1 MKAMGLFGGM
11 QMLVILC
18 GVVRVKFVALL
29 LGATGVGLFS
39 IFNNALTLISTA
51 TQLSLRSSAV
61 REIATE
67 EGEHN
72 SAAAMVRFW
81 GRVLGVFGLVVMLIA
96 APILSVNTFG
106 DYSHTLGFMALGV
119 AVLLMSMTVAEQA
132 VLQGTKRLSAL
143 ARSTIW
149 GVVGGL
155 VIAVPLVYFLRMDS
169 IVPVVVAYAVT
180 AWLAVKFYYRPVRDN
195 RTLRE
200 LWRSGLPMLRL
211 GGYMTVAAVVTEA
224 TNYVFIAYLSQT
236 GGTDTVGIYQSG
248 YTVMMRYIGMIFT
261 ALGVEYYPRLA
272 ACCANP
278 ARQQVFIRHETM
290 LLMLVLAPVLAVFI
304 PFVPLIVKI
313 LYSDEFL
320 DAVPYIIATAP
331 GVVLRGYAW
340 CISFLMLARGDGRTY
355 VTTEIISSLI
365 GLALNIAGYRLG
377 GLLGLGISFTLWY
390 AVYAV
395 MMSVVNVRIYGGR
408 PSRRV
413 SLTFAGVFVTITLIS
428 MLFIHINGLWF

>member
-1 MKAMGLFGGM
+1 
-11 QMLVILC
+11 
-18 GVVRVKFVALL
+18 
-29 LGATGVGLFS
+29 
-39 IFNNALTLISTA
+39 
-51 TQLSLRSSAV
+51 
-61 REIATE
+61 
-67 EGEHN
+67 
-72 SAAAMVRFW
+72 
-81 GRVLGVFGLVVMLIA
+81 
-96 APILSVNTFG
+96 
-106 DYSHTLGFMALGV
+106 
-119 AVLLMSMTVAEQA
+119 
-132 VLQGTKRLSAL
+132 
-143 ARSTIW
+143 
-149 GVVGGL
+149 
-155 VIAVPLVYFLRMDS
+155 MDS

-180 AWLAVKFYYRPVRDN
+180 AWLAVKFYCRPARDN

-304 PFVPLIVKI
+304 PFIPLIVKI

-365 GLALNIAGYRLG
+365 GLTLNIAGYRLG

-395 MMSVVNVRIYGGR
+395 MMSIVNVRIYGGR

-413 SLTFAGVFVTITLIS
+413 SLTLREY
-428 MLFIHINGLWF
+428 L